1 MTDSN
6 LYEVENILKK
16 RIIKGKREYLIK
28 WKGYPDNESTWE
40 PLSHLKYINYMIKE
54 FEAKIR
60 KENKDDKEEEKEKED
75 EEKDDEKEKEK
86 SDEIDKDKENKEK
99 EKEKG
104 ESTDKNTLDKDS
116 ELKKEES
123 KSKEQKDLKEE
134 KEEKEDKKENKEKKE
149 NKDKDKDKEKNKLL
163 GKKRNHTQS
172 NKKLEVR
179 ICNNKAIFEV
189 DQSLEKI
196 LTVKLD
202 NKALIAVVERRLKS
216 GRVLKEIMN
225 TEELKKT
232 NPWILIDYY
241 EGKIKFA

>member
-1 MTDSN
+1 MSDSN

-60 KENKDDKEEEKEKED
+60 KENKEDKEEEKEKDNEEEKED
-75 EEKDDEKEKEK
+75 EEKDYEKEKGKENEK
-86 SDEIDKDKENKEK
+86 EKGESTDKKTIDKDSDIKKEETKSKEQKEEKEDKEDKKDKKEEKKIEEKKDKKENKEK
-99 EKEKG
+99 EKEKH
-104 ESTDKNTLDKDS
+104 
-116 ELKKEES
+116 
-123 KSKEQKDLKEE
+123 
-134 KEEKEDKKENKEKKE
+134 
-149 NKDKDKDKEKNKLL
+149 KLL
-163 GKKRNHTQS
+163 GKKRNHIQP

-179 ICNNKAIFEV
+179 ISNNKAIFEV

-216 GRVLKEIMN
+216 GRTLKEIMN